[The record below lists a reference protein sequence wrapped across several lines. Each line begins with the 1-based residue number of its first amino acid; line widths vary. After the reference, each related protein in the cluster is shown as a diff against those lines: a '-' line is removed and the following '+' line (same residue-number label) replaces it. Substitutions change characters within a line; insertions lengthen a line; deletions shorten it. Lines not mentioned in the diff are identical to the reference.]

1 MLFLRLV
8 QLLQPQMCCSAAVH
22 EDTAYGGMM
31 LARALKLCWQRTQSD
46 TEPAWLVTLDALST
60 RHALVSSASTAPDV
74 HYSIR
79 MLAALGCE
87 MLGEHRGASVH
98 VECSLF

>member
-1 MLFLRLV
+1 
-8 QLLQPQMCCSAAVH
+8 MCCSAAVH
-22 EDTAYGGMM
+22 EDTACGSKL

-60 RHALVSSASTAPDV
+60 LHALVSSAITTPDV
-74 HYSIR
+74 HHTIC